1 MAAVAEVATDSEY
14 RVAMFVGN
22 DRGAAGETPLVFATS
37 DAAKMQALFVGTG
50 GVDKDDALLL
60 LDGTRR
66 DLQGAMVTAKER
78 LVAAEA
84 RGAHTS
90 LVFYYSGHGDEE
102 GLQLGDTRVGHDE
115 LRAWLE
121 ATGADVRI
129 AFLDSCRS
137 GAAVRA
143 KGGVRGP
150 GYAFAVDVERAA
162 GTAILTSSA
171 ETEFSQESDE
181 VGGGFF
187 TYYLHSGLA
196 GAADGDGDGVVTL
209 DEVYRWVHTETAF
222 RTRTTPGS
230 QTPSYDLDLAGSGSI
245 ALTQLAPSDARLVFP
260 GGLDGTLAVWDE
272 SRKRYVAE
280 VIGANRTVIAV
291 RPGVYAIQ
299 RREPGWVDEA
309 QVTVREGASV
319 DVGTAAFQSVAYED
333 TSSRGDIDQQVR
345 RASRPDLAVMAVFGG
360 RTLGGMYATTYV
372 PQHSVGGIQVET
384 RFHNGVWGQFDAIAG
399 SGAGLIALPDLDPI
413 AVNMGSATFGATL
426 GVAGEWKFL
435 HGGLGARAESA
446 WFWRS
451 FPDGEQVPQRT
462 WAIAP
467 GASAVA
473 GVDIGHV
480 RADLGFSLM
489 VFPASFDGNSFPG
502 FGETTLRLGYVF

>member
-1 MAAVAEVATDSEY
+1 MSAVAEVALDSEY

-37 DAAKMQALFVGTG
+37 DALKMSELFVDTG

-60 LDGTRR
+60 LNQNRR
-66 DLQGAMVTAKER
+66 DLQGAMVAIKER
-78 LVAAEA
+78 VTAAEA

-90 LVFYYSGHGDEE
+90 LVFFYSGHGDEE

-137 GAAVRA
+137 GAAIRG

-150 GYAFAVDVERAA
+150 GYAFAVDVERSS

-171 ETEFSQESDE
+171 ETEFAQESDE

-187 TYYLHSGLA
+187 TYYLHAGLA
-196 GAADGDGDGVVTL
+196 GAADTDGDGVVTL

-230 QTPSYDLDLAGSGSI
+230 QTPSYDLDLAGSGAI
-245 ALTQLAPSDARLVFP
+245 ALTQLTPSDARLVFP
-260 GGLDGTLAVWDE
+260 GGLEGTLAVWDE

-280 VIGANRTVIAV
+280 VVGANRTVIAV

-309 QVTVREGASV
+309 QVTVRGGATV
-319 DVGTAAFQSVAYED
+319 DIASAAFQSVPYED
-333 TSSRGDIDQQVR
+333 TASRGDIEQQVR
-345 RASRPDLAVMAVFGG
+345 RASRPDLAVMGVFGG
-360 RTLGGMYATTYV
+360 RGFGGPVQATYV

-384 RFHNGVWGQFDAIAG
+384 RFRNGMWGQFDAIAG
-399 SGAGLIALPDLDPI
+399 SGTGAIALPDLD
-413 AVNMGSATFGATL
+413 AVTVNMGSATLGATL
-426 GVAGEWKFL
+426 GIAGERKFL
-435 HGGLGARAESA
+435 HGGVGARAESA

-451 FPDGEQVPQRT
+451 FPDGELAPQRS

-473 GVDIGHV
+473 GVDVGHL
-480 RADLGFSLM
+480 RMDLGFSLL
-489 VFPASFDGNSFPG
+489 VFPASFDGNNFPG
-502 FGETTLRLGYVF
+502 YGESTLRLGYVF